1 MFAPVPLCDPPQLS
15 CLLVGDLPGFPD
27 ECRLRDRRPSID
39 LLWEILAIKLSRVR
53 GLIVRHGVPRSRQGN
68 HDLTTLHFDVE
79 LASFSLGDVAARHRQ
94 ASTEVSGCCRVAVAA
109 SIRTLAV
116 GPDL

>member
-79 LASFSLGDVAARHRQ
+79 V
-94 ASTEVSGCCRVAVAA
+94 VSGSPVSRWVMSPLGTVKHPQKYPDV
-109 SIRTLAV
+109 V
-116 GPDL
+116 G